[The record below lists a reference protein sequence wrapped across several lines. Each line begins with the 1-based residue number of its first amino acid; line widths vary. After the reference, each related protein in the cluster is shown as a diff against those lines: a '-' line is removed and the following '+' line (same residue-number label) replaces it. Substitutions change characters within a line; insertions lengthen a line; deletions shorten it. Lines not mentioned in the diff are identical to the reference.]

1 MSKIV
6 DGANV
11 VTIID
16 GKMLY
21 GTVLRVHEELD
32 LAIVQTEDGSIHKIK
47 RDRLSITEKVRE
59 VPNEEPKEEPK
70 PESNEDVKV
79 ITKEAFNDAVISAT
93 DYKRLMNLFDIED
106 PLLASLKSNSAVAV
120 LHSIRGDLFGDKNE
134 IEISKEELRNA
145 IKVGN
150 SPTSIVKSVDGSMNI
165 FDAFRISME
174 NLSVITT
181 IPDILFGESEN
192 V

>member
-32 LAIVQTEDGSIHKIK
+32 LAIVQMENGSVHKVK
-47 RDRLSITEKVRE
+47 RGRLLINEKSQE
-59 VPNEEPKEEPK
+59 APKEEPKEEPK
-70 PESNEDVKV
+70 PEPKEGVKV
-79 ITKEAFNDAVISAT
+79 ITKEAFNDAVLSAT
-93 DYKRLMNLFDIED
+93 NYKRMMDLFDIED
-106 PLLASLKSNSAVAV
+106 PLFAALKGNSAIAV
-120 LHSIRGDLFGDKNE
+120 LNNIRDDLFGDKNE
-134 IEISKEELRNA
+134 IEISKDKLETA

-150 SPTSIVKSVDGSMNI
+150 SPTSIMKSVDGAMTI
-165 FDAFRISME
+165 WDAFKISME
-174 NLSVITT
+174 NLGVITT
-181 IPDILFGESEN
+181 IQDILFSESEN